1 MIYKDFKSAIVN
13 RSDQKQDNL
22 ASINQLLNIA
32 GQSQDTFI
40 YQLITNVEVSETNTI
55 EFAKLL

>member
-32 GQSQDTFI
+32 GQAQDTFI

>member
-1 MIYKDFKSAIVN
+1 MN

-32 GQSQDTFI
+32 GQAQDTFI